1 MINRVWI
8 GIYLAL
14 LVFLAAGSL
23 AAATYRIDL
32 QDTTWELAP
41 GLSTHV
47 WTYNGT
53 VPGLVIKAQP
63 GEKVVI
69 EGTNKLP
76 VTTNIHWHGLVIP
89 NDQDGPT
96 KEIKPGE
103 SYRYEF
109 TVPES
114 GTYWYHS
121 HYRPV
126 VEQMDMGLY
135 GSFIV
140 ASPED
145 AKYSSDTT
153 FVLDDWLL
161 DARGRRMNGTDRGN
175 MERLGNVETV
185 NGKTGAAIAP
195 VVLKSGQLAKLR
207 FINASTAAVHTLAV
221 SAHQFRVTHLDGRPL
236 SEPYLT
242 GTISLNP
249 GERIDAE
256 LAATGKTGG
265 SYAISS
271 DRPDY
276 GIVIPI
282 RYEAGSVPP
291 VASPF
296 VAPAPHGFPGIETRS
311 PDFVLELNS
320 RMNMGNAGGGGMMG
334 MMGGA
339 MDGMGHS
346 SMMGANSDPASMM
359 QWTIN
364 GKAWPETAPLK
375 VKLGTVVKVRLY
387 NRDTTMMHP
396 MDHPIHLHGTAFQ
409 VVSINGQKPPR
420 EMWKDTVPV
429 PAGQYVDIAF
439 TYTNPGDWML
449 HCHIIDHEDNGM
461 MTVVEVR

>member
-1 MINRVWI
+1 MIKIVRF
-8 GIYLAL
+8 GITAVLLA
-14 LVFLAAGSL
+14 FLAAGSL
-23 AAATYRIDL
+23 SAASYHIDL
-32 QDTTWELAP
+32 QDGNWELAP

-53 VPGLVIKAQP
+53 VPGPTIKAQP

-76 VTTNIHWHGLVIP
+76 VATNIHWHGLAIP
-89 NDQDGPT
+89 NDQDGPM

-114 GTYWYHS
+114 GTFWYHS

-135 GSFIV
+135 GTFIV
-140 ASPED
+140 AAPED

-175 MERLGNVETV
+175 MERLGNIETV
-185 NGKTGAAIAP
+185 NGKTGTAIAP
-195 VVLKSGQLAKLR
+195 LILKSGQLAKLR
-207 FINASTAAVHTLAV
+207 FVNASTAAVHTLTV
-221 SAHQFRVTHLDGRPL
+221 SGHQFRVTHLDGHPL
-236 SEPYLT
+236 SDPYFT
-242 GTISLNP
+242 STISLSP
-249 GERIDAE
+249 GERVDAE
-256 LAATGKTGG
+256 LAATGNGG
-265 SYAISS
+265 TSYAIAS

-276 GIVIPI
+276 GMVIPI
-282 RYEAGSVPP
+282 KYETGSVPV
-291 VASPF
+291 VASPY
-296 VAPAPHGFPGIETRS
+296 VAPPSRGFPGIESRS

-320 RMNMGNAGGGGMMG
+320 RMNMGASGNSG
-334 MMGGA
+334 MMGG
-339 MDGMGHS
+339 MTGDTG
-346 SMMGANSDPASMM
+346 MMGSGSDPAGMM

-364 GKAWPETAPLK
+364 GKSWPETAPLN
-375 VKLGTVVKVRLY
+375 VKLGSVVKVRLY
-387 NRDTTMMHP
+387 NRDTKMMHP
-396 MDHPIHLHGTAFQ
+396 MDHPIHLHGTSFQ
-409 VVSINGQKPPR
+409 VVSVNGQKPPR
-420 EMWKDTVPV
+420 EMWKDTFAV
-429 PAGQYVDIAF
+429 PAGQFVDIAF

-461 MTVVEVR
+461 MTIVKVR